1 MKHLQLLS
9 GLLFVMLLCGFAP
22 ADWLWMEN
30 KQTGFKVLF
39 PRQPKVVAD
48 SVPSAAGMM
57 PRNGLL
63 YEVGKFKDDNEV
75 YSLLYIDYPD
85 TFIHSDYKDA
95 LIEDFLKAT
104 VKNSIAEKK
113 ATRLSDIKI
122 NYKTYAGRRVK
133 MSTNGNN
140 YIQYMQ
146 LYLVNSRLYIQEVTC
161 PAANDNNASID
172 KFLKSF
178 TLL

>member
-1 MKHLQLLS
+1 MKHLKLLS
-9 GLLFVMLLCGFAP
+9 GLLFVVLLCSFAP
-22 ADWLWMEN
+22 ADWVWMEN
-30 KQTGFKVLF
+30 KQSGFKVLF
-39 PRQPKVVAD
+39 PRQAKAVGD
-48 SVPSAAGMM
+48 SIATPAGLM
-57 PRNGLL
+57 PRNGLV

-95 LIEDFLKAT
+95 LIDEFLKT
-104 VKNSIAEKK
+104 EVKNSLAAQK

-133 MSTNGNN
+133 MSTNGDK

>member
-1 MKHLQLLS
+1 
-9 GLLFVMLLCGFAP
+9 MLCCSFLP
-22 ADWLWMEN
+22 ADWVWMEN
-30 KQTGFKVLF
+30 KQAGFKALF
-39 PRQPKVVAD
+39 PRQPHLLAD
-48 SVPSAAGMM
+48 SVQTQAGLM
-57 PRNGLL
+57 PRNGLV

-75 YSLLYIDYPD
+75 YSLVYIDYPD

-95 LIEDFLKAT
+95 LIDDFLKT
-104 VKNSIAEKK
+104 MVKTSIAEKK
-113 ATRLSDIKI
+113 GTRLSDIKI
-122 NYKTYAGRRVK
+122 NYKTFAGRRLK
-133 MSTNGNN
+133 MSTNGDR

-146 LYLVNSRLYIQEVTC
+146 IYLVNSRLYVQEVTC